1 MNNQADDVATL
12 EYADDRPRR
21 LRGQLLKLMFVL
33 IAAKIVMVLLN
44 LILMFSDV
52 PTWLQVAGAGVQ
64 VALTLAFLAVL
75 FKLVSV
81 R

>member
-1 MNNQADDVATL
+1 MTEPADDRQTL

-21 LRGQLLKLMFVL
+21 LRGQLLKLMFVV

-52 PTWLQVAGAGVQ
+52 PTWLKFAGAGVQ
-64 VALTLAFLAVL
+64 FALTLVFLAVL